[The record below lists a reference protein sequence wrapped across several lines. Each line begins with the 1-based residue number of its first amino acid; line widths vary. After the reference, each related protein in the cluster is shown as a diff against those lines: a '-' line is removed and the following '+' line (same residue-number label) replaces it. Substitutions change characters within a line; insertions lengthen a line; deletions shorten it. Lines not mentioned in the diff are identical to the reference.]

1 MYYMKST
8 VIYNGYNVLGVTGTN
23 NTKIWI
29 QKAHVP

>member
-8 VIYNGYNVLGVTGTN
+8 VIYNGYNVLVTGRN
-23 NTKIWI
+23 NTKYRT